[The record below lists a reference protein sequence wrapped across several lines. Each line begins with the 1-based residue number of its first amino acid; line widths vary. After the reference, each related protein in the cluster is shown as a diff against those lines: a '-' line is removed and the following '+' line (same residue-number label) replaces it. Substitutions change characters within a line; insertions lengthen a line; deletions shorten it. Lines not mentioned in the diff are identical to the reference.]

1 MSWIRRIGVL
11 AVRSVDFL
19 ELFVYAS
26 KCMKPNSVDKND
38 LKDVQLQDA
47 DIMYDIASS
56 VETIISTW
64 DFVEKMNYGLTLKQV
79 MARNCKKPLD
89 YDWKYKELKKEI
101 QKVYEFKRFLDRLN
115 DDAIVIPHED
125 AQATL
130 GDTNDPFT
138 SISMSKD
145 FADKNIAANDAY

>member
-1 MSWIRRIGVL
+1 MNPD
-11 AVRSVDFL
+11 SVDKYDPKDAQL
-19 ELFVYAS
+19 QDEDIMYDIAS
-26 KCMKPNSVDKND
+26 SVEMKPNSVDKND

-56 VETIISTW
+56 VE
-64 DFVEKMNYGLTLKQV
+64 
-79 MARNCKKPLD
+79 
-89 YDWKYKELKKEI
+89 I
-101 QKVYEFKRFLDRLN
+101 QKVYEFERFLDKLN
-115 DDAIVIPHED
+115 VDDAIAIPHED
-125 AQATL
+125 AQATF

>member
-1 MSWIRRIGVL
+1 M
-11 AVRSVDFL
+11 FT
-19 ELFVYAS
+19 S
-26 KCMKPNSVDKND
+26 KNK
-38 LKDVQLQDA
+38 
-47 DIMYDIASS
+47 DIMYDIASN

-89 YDWKYKELKKEI
+89 YDCKYEELEKEI
-101 QKVYEFKRFLDRLN
+101 QKVFEFKRFLDRLN
-115 DDAIVIPHED
+115 DDDAITVPYED

-145 FADKNIAANDAY
+145 FVDKNIAANDAY